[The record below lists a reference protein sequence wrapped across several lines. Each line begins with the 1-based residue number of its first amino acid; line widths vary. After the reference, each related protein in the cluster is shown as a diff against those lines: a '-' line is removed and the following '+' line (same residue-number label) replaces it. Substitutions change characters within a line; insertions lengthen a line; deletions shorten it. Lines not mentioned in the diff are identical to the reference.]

1 MASKPPVIAPKK
13 LSGGTLNMRFMNKTK
28 TVPPKAESIATTTT
42 TPRKIHTTFEIAT
55 NTECYGKEVI
65 DVIGRRSF
73 QGFNPKVEEVVMAGW
88 NQCKSDKRMR
98 ADIGGEAGQKT
109 KSWHRSK
116 LTNRLASLA
125 LAS

>member
-1 MASKPPVIAPKK
+1 
-13 LSGGTLNMRFMNKTK
+13 MRFMNKTK
-28 TVPPKAESIATTTT
+28 TVPPKAESIAITTT